1 MVSTPSRARVI
12 VVGGGIMGASVAYHL
27 AKHGERPLLLEQSQ
41 LAGGTTW
48 HAAGMVG
55 RLRTTGAMA
64 RMNDASA
71 RLYQSLEAE
80 TGIATGWRQCGT
92 LYVARTHD
100 RMTQFHRTGS
110 MAEHFGIGY
119 EMLGAREAQA
129 RFPLQRGDDLVGGLS
144 IPDDGKVEPAA
155 LTRSLARGAE
165 LAGAT
170 IAEGVRVSELLVR
183 EGRCAG
189 VRTDDGSEIEAEHVV
204 LCCGMWTRELA
215 LSAGVNV
222 PLYPVEHHYA
232 ISRSVGE
239 DVDAYPCARDPDGQ
253 IYYRT
258 DGDVIW
264 LGAFQSY
271 TKAWMVEAVP
281 HRFSFELL
289 EPDWEKFEPAKV
301 EGEHRLP
308 ILREVGYDRF
318 VNGPESF
325 TPDSNFILGETPELR
340 GLWVGAGFNSAGIA
354 FSGGAG
360 EALAEWILAGE
371 QPYDL
376 ASMDVRRFAPFQ
388 GNRAFL
394 RARVTEAL
402 GVHYRMAWPNLEFES
417 ARDLRVSP
425 LHERLGAAGA
435 VFGQKLGLERPNWFA
450 RAGQERAVEYSFG
463 RQNWFQNH
471 RAEHLAARERVALF
485 DQTGFAKYAL
495 RGADA
500 LGVLQRLCGNDV
512 DVPHGHVVYTAML
525 NDRGT
530 FESDLSVIRL
540 ADDAFYL
547 VTGTGQRVHDA
558 DWIRRGIAPG
568 EDCHLVD
575 VTPAY
580 SVMGLMGPASRAL
593 LQELGDADLSHEAF
607 PFGTSRRISVG
618 QATCRAVRI
627 TYVGEL
633 GFELHVPVD
642 QAGLLYDALWS
653 AGERFGLANAGHYA
667 INSLRLEKAYRAWGA
682 DVSPDDTPLEA
693 GLGFALAWDKAVP
706 FRGREALAEQR
717 AGGVEALGR
726 RLVQLLVEDPEV
738 ILWGQERLWLDGEPV
753 GYTTSA
759 SYGHTLGGAVALAY
773 VKHADGVSRALVEG
787 GSFEL
792 TVADRRVPVRAS
804 LAPLY
809 DPKRERILV

>member
-1 MVSTPSRARVI
+1 M
-12 VVGGGIMGASVAYHL
+12 
-27 AKHGERPLLLEQSQ
+27 
-41 LAGGTTW
+41 
-48 HAAGMVG
+48 
-55 RLRTTGAMA
+55 
-64 RMNDASA
+64 
-71 RLYQSLEAE
+71 
-80 TGIATGWRQCGT
+80 
-92 LYVARTHD
+92 
-100 RMTQFHRTGS
+100 
-110 MAEHFGIGY
+110 
-119 EMLGAREAQA
+119 
-129 RFPLQRGDDLVGGLS
+129 
-144 IPDDGKVEPAA
+144 
-155 LTRSLARGAE
+155 
-165 LAGAT
+165 
-170 IAEGVRVSELLVR
+170 
-183 EGRCAG
+183 
-189 VRTDDGSEIEAEHVV
+189 
-204 LCCGMWTRELA
+204 
-215 LSAGVNV
+215 
-222 PLYPVEHHYA
+222 
-232 ISRSVGE
+232 
-239 DVDAYPCARDPDGQ
+239 
-253 IYYRT
+253 
-258 DGDVIW
+258 IW

-271 TKAWMVEAVP
+271 TKAWMVDEVP
-281 HRFSFELL
+281 HPFSFELL
-289 EPDWEKFEPAKV
+289 EPDWEKFEPAKA

-308 ILREVGYDRF
+308 ILREIGYDRF

-325 TPDSNFILGETPELR
+325 TPDSNFILGETPEVR

-417 ARDLRVSP
+417 ARNLRVSP
-425 LHERLGAAGA
+425 LHERLDAAGA

-450 RAGQERAVEYSFG
+450 RAGQERTVEYSFG

-471 RAEHLAARERVALF
+471 RDEHLAARERVALF
-485 DQTGFAKYAL
+485 DQTGFAKYAV

-593 LQELGDADLSHEAF
+593 LQSLGDADLSHEAF
-607 PFGTSRRISVG
+607 PFGTSRRIAVG

-706 FRGREALAEQR
+706 FRGREALAAQR
-717 AGGVEALGR
+717 AGGAEALGR
-726 RLVQLLVEDPEV
+726 RIVQLLVEDPEV

-773 VKHADGVSRALVEG
+773 VKHAGGVSRALVES